1 MLCIVF
7 LATGSSGTQFLLISI
22 FVSNDLA
29 FVVNGQRIE
38 DGGYALKLIYE
49 IYDLEISL
57 FIVQVSQENTQHR
70 NINNNHET

>member
-38 DGGYALKLIYE
+38 DGGYALKLIYK
-49 IYDLEISL
+49 IYDLTI
-57 FIVQVSQENTQHR
+57 FIVEVFQETQK
-70 NINNNHET
+70 T